1 MISQALTITAVGMG
15 GVFGFLIMLIGGMTL
30 LRLATAR
37 GTHTPTAEKI
47 AAAIALAKRMEE

>member
-37 GTHTPTAEKI
+37 GTHPSTAEKI